1 MRSRDFLAIAV
12 LVLVAGGCTE
22 MDETVVVD
30 VSTMVPSLSDSDLAT
45 QSVEVGVLPGEGT
58 IQNVF
63 FDRVELLFLTLDE
76 FEKDMTF
83 EANDCRFFDAWN
95 TPVFS
100 LGKCASGLIVDGD
113 NQAHTM
119 LLEVRILSMTVQ
131 RTPPLFLPPGG
142 DYDGDQV
149 ANADDNCVLIDNP
162 DQTDTGM
169 KGYGDACAAFDFFL
183 GIALP
188 DSDSDRI
195 ADSTDNCPYT
205 PNPGQ
210 EDAGIDL
217 GDLITVPDG
226 IGDACVTETATVTLD
241 SSTTIELSTGPLTAV
256 LPFRQVR
263 WLTVDI
269 RDEASLS
276 DCWNG
281 GSCAL
286 NADEVVLCLDET
298 GGFGCD

>member
-12 LVLVAGGCTE
+12 LVLASGGCTE
-22 MDETVVVD
+22 IDETVVVD
-30 VSTMVPSLSDSDLAT
+30 VSTMVPSLSDSDLAS
-45 QSVEVGVLPGEGT
+45 QRVEVGVLPGEGT
-58 IQNVF
+58 IQNVY
-63 FDRVELLFLTLDE
+63 FDRVELIFLTLDE
-76 FEKDMTF
+76 FETDMTF
-83 EANDCRFFDAWN
+83 EA
-95 TPVFS
+95 
-100 LGKCASGLIVDGD
+100 KE
-113 NQAHTM
+113 HTM
-119 LLEVRILSMTVQ
+119 LLEVRSLSMTVQ

-142 DYDGDQV
+142 DFDGDQV
-149 ANADDNCVLIDNP
+149 ANADDNCVLVDNP

-169 KGYGDACAAFDFFL
+169 KGYGDACAAFDFFQ

-188 DSDSDRI
+188 DSDADRI

-217 GDLITVPDG
+217 GDMITVPDG
-226 IGDACVTETATVTLD
+226 IGDACVTETATVTLNGT
-241 SSTTIELSTGPLTAV
+241 TTIELSTGPLTAV

-281 GSCAL
+281 GSCEL
-286 NADEVVLCLDET
+286 DADEVVLCLDET
-298 GGFGCD
+298 GGFGCN